1 MPRLSTPEFGTLV
14 LEASTGADQVS
25 ALLQDLSVFRFL
37 KRRLGADLKSSAL
50 YDVNSLV
57 QEIAQGADT
66 VSAFIQIGNVVSEA
80 AQAADLVSGGV
91 LFGSAIVESATGAEE
106 ISALVILIPAS
117 IAESATGAELIS
129 TIATLNIP
137 VLEGATASE
146 QNIALVVFN
155 SSILES
161 ADMADEI
168 SRRLLWEIINTADD
182 VRPGMSLQQVIRGKK
197 WQVHTQPT

>member
-1 MPRLSTPEFGTLV
+1 
-14 LEASTGADQVS
+14 
-25 ALLQDLSVFRFL
+25 
-37 KRRLGADLKSSAL
+37 
-50 YDVNSLV
+50 
-57 QEIAQGADT
+57 
-66 VSAFIQIGNVVSEA
+66 
-80 AQAADLVSGGV
+80 VSGGV

-155 SSILES
+155 SNILES

-182 VRPGMSLQQVIRGKK
+182 VTWNV
-197 WQVHTQPT
+197 TPTSN